1 MQCPERWRPT
11 VGVVDTAF
19 HPALVGLGGDS
30 SRLGEDR
37 TIAED
42 TEGLHSRLGEDLAG
56 STAASSWW
64 RLGRWVC
71 GLVLGGAERGVIAMD
86 VS

>member
-1 MQCPERWRPT
+1 M
-11 VGVVDTAF
+11 
-19 HPALVGLGGDS
+19 GLGGDS

-42 TEGLHSRLGEDLAG
+42 TEGLHSRPGEDLAG

-64 RLGRWVC
+64 RLSRWVC
-71 GLVLGGAERGVIAMD
+71 GLVLGEAERGGIAIG